1 MVIISKC
8 IYISNLVVQHNY
20 VYFSLMNDTSLN
32 LGFEKESN
40 SVFKSIKIKYLVIYL
55 TKQVLDVSMK
65 ELIKDL
71 ENCKDVSIFMDWE
84 VLLFPKTSCRFNTKL
99 YPNSNSLC
107 SRNGIAGAII
117 HMELQLIPNNQNSV
131 K

>member
-71 ENCKDVSIFMDWE
+71 ENCKDVSIFMD
-84 VLLFPKTSCRFNTKL
+84 
-99 YPNSNSLC
+99 
-107 SRNGIAGAII
+107 
-117 HMELQLIPNNQNSV
+117 
-131 K
+131 